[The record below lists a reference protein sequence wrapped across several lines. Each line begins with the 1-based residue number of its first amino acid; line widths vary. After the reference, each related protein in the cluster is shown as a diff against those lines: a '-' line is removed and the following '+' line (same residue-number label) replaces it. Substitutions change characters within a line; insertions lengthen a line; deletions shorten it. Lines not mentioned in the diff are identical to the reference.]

1 MKITRRQLIQVIK
14 ESFDD
19 DFDENFG
26 PEFNVGYDQSIAY
39 FGEGIVKLSQTID
52 IDKMYKEHQT
62 RWLEKNCDITYLGGG
77 SFRNVFILNNMPDFV
92 VKVAYKSSWS
102 PEDGR
107 KFNKT
112 EINQFNRYNE
122 MFPRVYA
129 YDKRQYCWFV
139 ADREIP
145 ITDEETL
152 GKVII
157 NTFSSFNTI
166 AQQIKNSGVNIDV
179 DKSHIKRMF
188 AMIMS
193 DLLWHESET
202 SDKLTGQKIVD
213 LFNNLRGYSRDYLI
227 SIQTAFIALIN
238 LMLDPDYLETM
249 KNIFESDTKLMHFFN
264 MIKQLKMNDLAYGN
278 IGTNVNHDRLIIL
291 DHSAE

>member
-1 MKITRRQLIQVIK
+1 MQIIK
-14 ESFDD
+14 ESFND
-19 DFDENFG
+19 DFDESFG
-26 PEFNVGYDQSIAY
+26 SKFNKGYDQSITY
-39 FGEGIVKLSQTID
+39 FGEGIVNLSQTTD
-52 IDKMYKEHQT
+52 IDKMPEKHQKG
-62 RWLEKNCDITYLGGG
+62 WLEKNCDVTRLGGG
-77 SFRNVFILNNMPDFV
+77 SFRNVFVLNSMPEFV
-92 VKVAYKSSWS
+92 VKVAYTRQTNWVN
-102 PEDGR
+102 EGR
-107 KFNKT
+107 KYNKI
-112 EINQFNRYNE
+112 EIEQFNRYNE

-129 YDKRQYCWFV
+129 YDKKQYCWFI

-145 ITDEETL
+145 IEDEETL
-152 GKVII
+152 GEVVI

-166 AQQIKNSGVNIDV
+166 SQQIKNSGVNIDI

-193 DLLWHESET
+193 DLLWRESET
-202 SDKLTGQKIVD
+202 PDKLTGQKIVD

-238 LMLDPDYLETM
+238 LMLDPDYGASM